1 MTLSLALKKQR
12 QLDLY
17 RVQVSLVY
25 IASAKTT
32 GETCHKKRKEEPGPY
47 DNRWELRK
55 E

>member
-1 MTLSLALKKQR
+1 MTLSLTLKNQR

-32 GETCHKKRKEEPGPY
+32 GETCHKNEKRNLG
-47 DNRWELRK
+47 LRI
-55 E
+55 